1 MGKVIVEQIVSADGY
16 AACKDGGIGFFD
28 ASSDFREGEDEEM

>member
-16 AACKDGGIGFFD
+16 ASYKDCGIGYFD
-28 ASSDFREGEDEEM
+28 AAAISAMPRTNR